1 MEPSASQAP
10 FVSATQQRWPNAC
23 PLVLTL
29 IGDDRPDLVQSVSRV
44 VATHG
49 GSWQESQMARLA
61 GKFAG
66 ILGVEIPASQS
77 DDLEGAQA
85 ALSTDGLQV
94 IVERSDQ
101 AETFDTTRVQ
111 IELVGSDRPD
121 LVRELS
127 RPRGHW
133 YRGGDSSGDRRHR
146 TLTGRRGVEILTGV
160 TSDHRATDTERRR
173 SGNRSCRD
181 SRTCTKRL

>member
-66 ILGVEIPASQS
+66 ILGVVRLLHS
-77 DDLEGAQA
+77 L
-85 ALSTDGLQV
+85 
-94 IVERSDQ
+94 
-101 AETFDTTRVQ
+101 TTRVSQ
-111 IELVGSDRPD
+111 PCVG
-121 LVRELS
+121 L
-127 RPRGHW
+127 
-133 YRGGDSSGDRRHR
+133 
-146 TLTGRRGVEILTGV
+146 
-160 TSDHRATDTERRR
+160 
-173 SGNRSCRD
+173 
-181 SRTCTKRL
+181 